1 MELIN
6 IEICVPK
13 EMKTFLL
20 NENTSDEL
28 KSKKI

>member
-20 NENTSDEL
+20 NENKLDDI
-28 KSKKI
+28 KSKKV